1 MTVET
6 YLHRGRKW
14 MAALAADHR
23 VRRLGK
29 GGAYFGAGFLMSAAA
44 LGHSF
49 QPFAMALVTAFTGW
63 RAGVLALGAGAGY
76 WIFWGQ
82 PGLQGSFWAL
92 LGGLSAL
99 FLGKRKLV
107 QEGPLILPALCAF
120 WVAATG
126 LGWLFLGKGTPTGLY
141 LLRVALAG
149 AGGLLFRQLKDDKE
163 PVLVWLGKSIA
174 VLALAQVPFLPRLNP
189 GIILGAVLALTDA
202 FPAAALGGL
211 ALDLA
216 QVTPVSMT
224 AVLCLVYMTR
234 LIPGLPRWV
243 RLGIPGAVYL
253 LAMPLLGR
261 WDFAVLPG
269 LVLGGLCSLWVTPR
283 PDVSQRR
290 GATGV
295 AQVKLELMAQVLT
308 QTRGL
313 MMEDA
318 SPPIDEEALLSR
330 TKERACG
337 GCPNRKTCQAP
348 EKLPKEYL
356 HRPLTENRQLDFPC
370 RKAGRM
376 ILEIRRTQEQYRRL
390 RADRDRLR
398 EYRQAVVQQYGFVS
412 DWLRD
417 LADRL
422 PEREKPGQIRFSA
435 EVGVASRSREP
446 ENGDR
451 LSYFAG
457 PGARYFVVLCDGMGT
472 GLGAGEEGRSAM
484 TLLKQMLLA
493 GYPPEHA
500 LRSLNSLLV
509 LRGKA
514 GAVTA
519 DLAEIRL
526 DTGAVRLY
534 KWGAVPS
541 YLLRN
546 GATEKIGT
554 AGPPPGIRLTDVRE
568 TVDRLSLGRGETL
581 IMLSDGVDGEEAR
594 RRAVICPEGPAGE
607 LAAKLLE
614 AGAADSA
621 DDASAA
627 VVRLHPLTCRHNTME
642 NVKMLSKHKM

>member
-6 YLHRGRKW
+6 YLHRGRQW
-14 MAALAADHR
+14 LAAMAADHR
-23 VRRLGK
+23 VRRWGK
-29 GGAYFGAGFLMSAAA
+29 GGAYLGAGFLMSAAA

-107 QEGPLILPALCAF
+107 REGPLILPALCAF
-120 WVAATG
+120 WVAAAG

-149 AGGLLFRQLKDDKE
+149 AGGLLFRQLKDTKE
-163 PVLVWLGKSIA
+163 PVLLWLGKSIA

-243 RLGIPGAVYL
+243 RLGMPGAVYL

-261 WDFAVLPG
+261 WDFGPLPG

-290 GATGV
+290 GATGM

-308 QTRGL
+308 QTRML

-318 SPPIDEEALLSR
+318 APPIDEEALLSR
-330 TKERACG
+330 TKERSCG

-348 EKLPKEYL
+348 ENLPKEYL

-412 DWLRD
+412 DWLRE

-435 EVGVASRSREP
+435 EVGVASRSREA

-451 LSYFAG
+451 LSHFSG

-472 GLGAGEEGRSAM
+472 GLGAGEEGRGAVN
-484 TLLKQMLLA
+484 LLKQMLLA

-519 DLAEIRL
+519 DLAEVRL

-541 YLLRN
+541 YLLRS

-627 VVRLHPLTCRHNTME
+627 VVRLHPLTCRHNTIE

>member
-1 MTVET
+1 
-6 YLHRGRKW
+6 

-23 VRRLGK
+23 VRRWGK
-29 GGAYFGAGFLMSAAA
+29 GAAYLGAGFLMSAAA

-120 WVAATG
+120 WVAAAG
-126 LGWLFLGKGTPTGLY
+126 LGWLFLGKGTPTGIY

-149 AGGLLFRQLKDDKE
+149 AGGLLFRQLKDNKE
-163 PVLVWLGKSIA
+163 PVLLWLGKSVA

-269 LVLGGLCSLWVTPR
+269 LVLGGLFSGLIAPR

-290 GATGV
+290 GTTGV
-295 AQVKLELMAQVLT
+295 AQVKLELMAQVLA

-318 SPPIDEEALLSR
+318 APPIDEEALLSR

-451 LSYFAG
+451 LCHFSG

-500 LRSLNSLLV
+500 LRSLNSLLI
-509 LRGKA
+509 LRGRA

-541 YLLRN
+541 YLLRS

-614 AGAADSA
+614 SGAADSA